1 MQKSTQSSQTRSREE
16 RGPKGVS
23 LPQAGPKV
31 FAGLLAH
38 AQAQAQALLRLKIR
52 CLGSPLRRLRERAQA
67 HRTRTLRKIALR
79 GGASQPVGPLFPS
92 TPQRLV

>member
-1 MQKSTQSSQTRSREE
+1 MQKSTQSSQTRSRQE

-38 AQAQAQALLRLKIR
+38 AQTQALLRLKIR

-67 HRTRTLRKIALR
+67 HRTRTLRKIALL
-79 GGASQPVGPLFPS
+79 GGASQPVGPLLPS